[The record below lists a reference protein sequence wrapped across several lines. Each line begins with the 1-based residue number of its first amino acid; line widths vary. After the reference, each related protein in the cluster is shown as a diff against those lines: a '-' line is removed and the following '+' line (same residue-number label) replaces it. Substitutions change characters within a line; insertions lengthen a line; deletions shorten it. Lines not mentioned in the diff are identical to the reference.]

1 MSPRMKRVILQLM
14 KGHRIMSIATVRAG
28 GWPQATTVTYANDG
42 LTLYFCCDKTS
53 QKVRNIRR
61 DPRVS
66 LTIDHDSKNWS
77 RIRGLSLGG
86 RAKVLS
92 DSREIGLG
100 LRLLS
105 RKFPQLA
112 ATDPQKDPALA
123 VVRVVPKVISVLDYT
138 RGFGHT
144 DLVRA

>member
-1 MSPRMKRVILQLM
+1 MSPRLKRVILQLM

-86 RAKVLS
+86 RAKVLG
-92 DSREIGLG
+92 DNREIAHGLQ
-100 LRLLS
+100 LLS

-112 ATDPQKDPALA
+112 ATDPQKDPTLA

-144 DLVRA
+144 DLVHV

>member
-1 MSPRMKRVILQLM
+1 MSPRLKRLVLQLM
-14 KGHRIMSIATVRAG
+14 KGHRTMSIATVRPG

-66 LTIDHDSKNWS
+66 LTIDHESKNWN

-92 DSREIGLG
+92 DALEIGHG
-100 LRLLS
+100 LQLLS
-105 RKFPQLA
+105 RKFPQLGA
-112 ATDPQKDPALA
+112 MDPQDPGLA

-138 RGFGHT
+138 RGLGHT
-144 DLVRA
+144 DLVRV